1 MARCLCEGQ
10 WRGGERPVAAP
21 PRARNVGVFG
31 SFPACIGAVCN
42 SIFGMLSSLTKMW
55 RPFQLAYRTCLI
67 PHRTCIFPCLKGQP
81 SLPNT
86 RHKTVFWAL
95 SSQRHCLHA
104 SAAVCVS
111 KEGESLG
118 KAFSPP
124 EDAHLKAHKK
134 ETLTTSTG
142 NLAQGAPVEPHSEE
156 LDPLQDKSISLVQR
170 FKKTFKQ
177 YGKVMIPVHLLTSSL
192 WFGAFY
198 YAALKGINVVPFLE
212 FIGLPESIVN
222 ILKHSQSGNALTAYA
237 MYKVVFSAV
246 EVKYLLS
253 PSPPFLIDKIATP
266 ARYTVTLGGTSIT
279 VKYLRKHGYM
289 STPPPV
295 TEYIQDRMEET
306 KERLSGKME
315 ETRDMISGKM
325 EETKEKLTGKME
337 ETKERITE
345 KIQETKEKVSFIKKK
360 E

>member
-1 MARCLCEGQ
+1 MRVAGCKWHVASVRVS
-10 WRGGERPVAAP
+10 GGEASGLWLPHAGE
-21 PRARNVGVFG
+21 RNGGSFG
-31 SFPACIGAVCN
+31 SLPACLGAVYN
-42 SIFGMLSSLTKMW
+42 SIFIMLSPLTKMW
-55 RPFQLAYRTCLI
+55 RPFQLAYRTYLI
-67 PHRTCIFPCLKGQP
+67 PHRTYIFPCLKGQP
-81 SLPNT
+81 SLLNT
-86 RHKTVFWAL
+86 RHNIVFFAL
-95 SSQRHCLHA
+95 SAQRQCLHA
-104 SAAVCVS
+104 SAVLCVP

-118 KAFSPP
+118 KVLSPP
-124 EDAHLKAHKK
+124 EDSHLKAPKK
-134 ETLTTSTG
+134 ETLTTSAG
-142 NLAQGAPVEPHSEE
+142 NLAQGAPTEPHSEE

-170 FKKTFKQ
+170 FKKTLKQ
-177 YGKVMIPVHLLTSSL
+177 YGKVLIPVHLLTSSL

-198 YAALKGINVVPFLE
+198 YAALKGVNVVPFLE
-212 FIGLPESIVN
+212 FIGLPESIVD

-237 MYKVVFSAV
+237 MY
-246 EVKYLLS
+246 
-253 PSPPFLIDKIATP
+253 KIATP

-295 TEYIQDRMEET
+295 KEYIQDRMEET

>member
-1 MARCLCEGQ
+1 
-10 WRGGERPVAAP
+10 
-21 PRARNVGVFG
+21 
-31 SFPACIGAVCN
+31 
-42 SIFGMLSSLTKMW
+42 MLLPSTKMQKSL
-55 RPFQLAYRTCLI
+55 QLAYRTSLI
-67 PHRTCIFPCLKGQP
+67 SHPTCMFPFLKGQP
-81 SLPNT
+81 SFLIKRRKMVSVP
-86 RHKTVFWAL
+86 L
-95 SSQRHCLHA
+95 QDQRQCLHV

-111 KEGESLG
+111 KEREFLD
-118 KAFSPP
+118 KVPP
-124 EDAHLKAHKK
+124 QPENSHTKELKR
-134 ETLTTSTG
+134 ETPATPTE
-142 NLAQGAPVEPHSEE
+142 NLVQDAPVEPISVE

-177 YGKVMIPVHLLTSSL
+177 YGKVLIPVHLLTSSL

-237 MYKVVFSAV
+237 MYK
-246 EVKYLLS
+246 
-253 PSPPFLIDKIATP
+253 IATP

-279 VKYLRKHGYM
+279 VKYLRRQGHM

-295 TEYIQDRMEET
+295 KDYIQDRMEET

-315 ETRDMISGKM
+315 ETRDRISGKM
-325 EETKEKLTGKME
+325 EETKERLTGKME
-337 ETKERITE
+337 ETKEKITE
-345 KIQETKEKVSFIKKK
+345 KIQETKDKVSFIKKK

>member
-1 MARCLCEGQ
+1 
-10 WRGGERPVAAP
+10 
-21 PRARNVGVFG
+21 
-31 SFPACIGAVCN
+31 
-42 SIFGMLSSLTKMW
+42 MLSPLTKMR

-67 PHRTCIFPCLKGQP
+67 PHHSCSFPCLKGQP
-81 SLPNT
+81 SLLNS
-86 RHKTVFWAL
+86 RHKTSSLAL
-95 SSQRHCLHA
+95 SSTHQCLHT
-104 SAAVCVS
+104 SAAVCIS
-111 KEGESLG
+111 KERESLG
-118 KAFSPP
+118 KASSPP
-124 EDAHLKAHKK
+124 EDTRLKELKD
-134 ETLTTSTG
+134 TLSTPTG
-142 NLAQGAPVEPHSEE
+142 SIGAQEAPVEPHSEE

-177 YGKVMIPVHLLTSSL
+177 YGKVLIPVHLVTSSL

-237 MYKVVFSAV
+237 MYK
-246 EVKYLLS
+246 
-253 PSPPFLIDKIATP
+253 IATP

-295 TEYIQDRMEET
+295 KEYLQDRMEET

-325 EETKEKLTGKME
+325 EETKERLTGKME

>member
-1 MARCLCEGQ
+1 
-10 WRGGERPVAAP
+10 
-21 PRARNVGVFG
+21 
-31 SFPACIGAVCN
+31 
-42 SIFGMLSSLTKMW
+42 MLLPTIKMQK
-55 RPFQLAYRTCLI
+55 PFQLVYRTYLMS
-67 PHRTCIFPCLKGQP
+67 HRTCIFPFLKGQRCLLNTKHKMV
-81 SLPNT
+81 SL
-86 RHKTVFWAL
+86 AL
-95 SSQRHCLHA
+95 TSQHQCLHT

-111 KEGESLG
+111 EEREFLG
-118 KAFSPP
+118 KASSQPV
-124 EDAHLKAHKK
+124 DHRNK
-134 ETLTTSTG
+134 ELEGENLTTSSG
-142 NLAQGAPVEPHSEE
+142 NLAQRDSIEPNSVEI
-156 LDPLQDKSISLVQR
+156 DPLQDKSISLVQR
-170 FKKTFKQ
+170 FKRTFKQ
-177 YGKVMIPVHLLTSSL
+177 YGKVLIPVHLLTSSI

-222 ILKHSQSGNALTAYA
+222 ILKQSQSGNALTAYA
-237 MYKVVFSAV
+237 MY
-246 EVKYLLS
+246 
-253 PSPPFLIDKIATP
+253 KIATP

-295 TEYIQDRMEET
+295 KGYIQDRMEET

-337 ETKERITE
+337 ETKDRITE